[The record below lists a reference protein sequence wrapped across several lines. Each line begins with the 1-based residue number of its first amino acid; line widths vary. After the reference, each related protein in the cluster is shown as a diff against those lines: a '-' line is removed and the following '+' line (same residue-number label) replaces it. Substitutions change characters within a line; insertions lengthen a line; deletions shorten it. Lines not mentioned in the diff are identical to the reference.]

1 MAPGNWPVDSNFC
14 QSVKESSEVPNDG
27 IVCMKGRRREG
38 GGEGGERER
47 ERWEERGKGR
57 G

>member
-27 IVCMKGRRREG
+27 IVCMKGRRRKG

-47 ERWEERGKGR
+47 ERWEERGEGR